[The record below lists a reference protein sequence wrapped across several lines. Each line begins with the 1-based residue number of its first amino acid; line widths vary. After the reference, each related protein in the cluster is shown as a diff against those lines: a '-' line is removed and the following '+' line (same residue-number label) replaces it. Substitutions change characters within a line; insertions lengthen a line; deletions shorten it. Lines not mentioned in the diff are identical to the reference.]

1 MILGHNGTVII
12 IVKLKHTKRPVKV
25 VLKFIVQTI
34 DVLGSDERSESM
46 ADITIRDLI
55 IYYTAQADAFKFAST
70 YVKSP
75 NVSKKLL
82 ELSETY
88 SDRAFTLSEIC
99 RFVGKS
105 ATTELNLLDNYEAN
119 LHIEKENFKKR
130 YGYER

>member
-1 MILGHNGTVII
+1 MEN
-12 IVKLKHTKRPVKV
+12 
-25 VLKFIVQTI
+25 
-34 DVLGSDERSESM
+34 
-46 ADITIRDLI
+46 ITIRDLI
-55 IYYTAQADAFKFAST
+55 IHYTAKADALKTASI

-88 SDRAFTLSEIC
+88 SDTAFTLSEIIC
-99 RFVGKS
+99 SVGKS

-119 LHIEKENFKKR
+119 LHIAKENFKRR